1 MNEVLKVAKIDTIAI
16 KPYLSMK
23 NFIIFLAIAL
33 FMTISMKRAD
43 MFLYMSFFMTLM
55 YQSYPFIV
63 GESSGLERVYRM
75 FGFDNRNVV
84 RGRYLWVITS
94 GLFVIILGLIIS
106 LLASFVLEK
115 EGLKLQEYGLT
126 VLVYY
131 WILILIVSFQYPLMF
146 KLEYSK
152 ARQFSTIPLFLTFM
166 IIFLVGNFLGL
177 NKVEELALFAIKNI
191 EVVIACFLCIL
202 FAILFISI
210 KISEKFYCEKEI

>member
-126 VLVYY
+126 ALVYY

-177 NKVEELALFAIKNI
+177 NKLEELVLLAVKNI
-191 EVVIACFLCIL
+191 EVVIVCFLCIL